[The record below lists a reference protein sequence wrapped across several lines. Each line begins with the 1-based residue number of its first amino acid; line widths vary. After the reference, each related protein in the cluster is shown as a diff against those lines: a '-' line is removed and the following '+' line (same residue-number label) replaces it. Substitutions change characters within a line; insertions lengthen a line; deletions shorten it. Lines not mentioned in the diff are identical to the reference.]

1 MLAYCHAVVLRI
13 QLSFFSSSRRR
24 HTRWPRDWSS
34 DVCSSDLDDHLGR
47 QELLAGDRFQGPS
60 DGLLFVVKRNDD
72 RNIGVNAINATSP
85 FLLPPPGEQVLAFC
99 TIFLLYSSTPTKKDW
114 RSEERRVGIVS
125 C

>member
-72 RNIGVNAINATSP
+72 RNIGVDAKIGRASCR
-85 FLLPPPGEQVLAFC
+85 E
-99 TIFLLYSSTPTKKDW
+99 
-114 RSEERRVGIVS
+114 RVGGGVGGVGGEGKGGRWDGEGIGHRQHNGTWRLVL
-125 C
+125 